1 MAPDV
6 HYGSPAVGQKV
17 AIMVNLVPLL
27 AEVAEKRLLC
37 RMSVRVGVK
46 TQLASGWSSDR

>member
-6 HYGSPAVGQKV
+6 HYGSPADGQKV
-17 AIMVNLVPLL
+17 AIMEKLVPLL
-27 AEVAEKRLLC
+27 AEVAEKKLLC

-46 TQLASGWSSDR
+46 TLLASCWSSDR